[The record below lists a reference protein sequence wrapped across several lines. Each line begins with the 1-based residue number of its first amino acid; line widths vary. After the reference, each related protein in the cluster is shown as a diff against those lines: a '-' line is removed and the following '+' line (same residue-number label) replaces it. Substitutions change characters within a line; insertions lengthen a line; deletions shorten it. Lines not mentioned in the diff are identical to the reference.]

1 MRNNKK
7 IRLFALIL
15 SLALVLTALPLTA
28 ALADGGG
35 DLELYSIKD
44 TATPIV
50 TGAETDYLG
59 THAGH
64 IGDEISFYVP
74 IKNISGGDLSNLTA
88 SVAVSTSIAD
98 FPFVNPEASKKTVD
112 VPAYQLADADA
123 KKLVAWDGKTLGKDQ
138 HAYFKVKLTF
148 SSSAT
153 QSYYNVPVTVT
164 YNSGSTATFNIKVY
178 CRGVDTSGGGS
189 SGGGSSYK
197 SKPKVIIESYQFE
210 ESPILAGDTVTLNMI
225 IANTSAREAITNL
238 QLDFTNEAGAVLP
251 APGGSSSVYLGTID
265 KNGVRA
271 LSLSLQ
277 ISPDAEAKSQV
288 LAFTLSYEGTKN
300 RADFEEKASV
310 SVPVQQKARVR
321 INDPVVYDDPWVG
334 SSVAVGVTLYNLGKS
349 TLYNCMVDV
358 VGDNLTLEE
367 TYFGGN
373 IAAGGTMRAD
383 LNVTPEEAG
392 DLEAKVRVTYE
403 DVNGN
408 QTEELLPLKMTVN
421 ADAPT
426 DMASPGDGAMAP
438 DEQTAS
444 THAGLIFWL
453 LGGAAVI
460 AGLVFLGLKLKK
472 KRERALEDL

>member
-15 SLALVLTALPLTA
+15 SLALVVAAFPLSTALAADPDLQIFNDKTA
-28 ALADGGG
+28 
-35 DLELYSIKD
+35 
-44 TATPIV
+44 IV
-50 TGAETDYLG
+50 TTKETDYIG
-59 THAGH
+59 TRAGH
-64 IGDEISFYVP
+64 VGDEISFYVP
-74 IKNISGGDLSNLTA
+74 VLNVSGGQLTDLKA
-88 SVAVSTSIAD
+88 SVAVSSSVAS
-98 FPFVNPEASKKTVD
+98 FPFENPDASKTAVE
-112 VPAYQLADADA
+112 VPADQYADQDA
-123 KKLVAWDGKTLGKDQ
+123 KKLIKWDGKTLEKGQ

-153 QSYYNVPVTVT
+153 QGYYKVPVTIT
-164 YNSGSTATFNIKVY
+164 YNGGSTVTFDVRVY
-178 CRGVDTSGGGS
+178 CRGIDTSGSS

-210 ESPILAGDTVTLNMI
+210 QDPIYAGDTVTLDI
-225 IANTSAREAITNL
+225 IVANTSSREAITNL
-238 QLDFTNEAGAVLP
+238 QLDYTNEAGAVLP
-251 APGGSSSVYLGTID
+251 APGGSSSVYIGTID
-265 KNGVRA
+265 KDGICA
-271 LSLSLQ
+271 LSLNLQ

-288 LAFTLSYEGTKN
+288 LAITLSYEGTKN
-300 RADFEEKASV
+300 RSDFEEKASV
-310 SVPVQQKARVR
+310 SVPILQKARVR

-349 TLYNCMVDV
+349 PLYNCMVDV

-373 IAAGGTMRAD
+373 VAAGGTMRAD
-383 LNVTPEEAG
+383 LNVTPEVAG
-392 DLEAKVRVTYE
+392 DLDAKVRVTYE

-426 DMASPGDGAMAP
+426 DMASPGDGAAAP
-438 DEQTAS
+438 GDQPAS
-444 THAGLIFWL
+444 ANIGWIFWV
-453 LGGAAVI
+453 LGGIAVLT
-460 AGLVFLGLKLKK
+460 GLVFLGIKLKK